1 MMLFCGLQPL
11 RSEAWMRRPAHACM
25 QISSAEVSGSA
36 ACGMFLYIVD
46 GEFRTSDCISVGLRI
61 TARAMCTFGR
71 QHNGDVLGKV
81 GVTYMPEVNHRAST
95 RSSNC
100 WVLAVS
106 LMDRTCVRRV
116 GYRLEKHTHIP
127 QSEQGYPSQFDTKV
141 CSCMHWGLVG
151 SCASCRRRYR
161 YLIPRDKRV

>member
-11 RSEAWMRRPAHACM
+11 RSEAWLRRPAHACM

-71 QHNGDVLGKV
+71 QHNADVLGKV
-81 GVTYMPEVNHRAST
+81 GVTHMPEVNHRAST
-95 RSSNC
+95 RLSNC
-100 WVLAVS
+100 WGLTVS
-106 LMDRTCVRRV
+106 LMGSNMRETGGIQAR
-116 GYRLEKHTHIP
+116 KAH
-127 QSEQGYPSQFDTKV
+127 SYPTV
-141 CSCMHWGLVG
+141 
-151 SCASCRRRYR
+151 
-161 YLIPRDKRV
+161 